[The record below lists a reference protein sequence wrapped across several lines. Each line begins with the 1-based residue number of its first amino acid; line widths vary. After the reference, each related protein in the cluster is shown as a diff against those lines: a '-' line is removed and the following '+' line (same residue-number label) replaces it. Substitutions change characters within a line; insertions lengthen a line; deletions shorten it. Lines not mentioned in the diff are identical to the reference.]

1 MLRRKIRPSTGTIT
15 FDTINIYDFDKYTYI
30 NNLSYTTSS
39 PYFFNDSIINNLK
52 YVSKNI
58 KQIKDVLRKLN
69 IYNII
74 EELPEKFNTNV
85 LKDKTIISSYLK
97 FMLGFARAII
107 SKSEILC
114 IYEIPHDLSND
125 ELKNIKNSIIKF
137 SKTKTMIIFTA
148 SDLLDSICSDFINIS
163 DGCVNKNNKI
173 TNTTISN

>member
-85 LKDKTIISSYLK
+85 LKD
-97 FMLGFARAII
+97 
-107 SKSEILC
+107 
-114 IYEIPHDLSND
+114 
-125 ELKNIKNSIIKF
+125 NIF
-137 SKTKTMIIFTA
+137 S
-148 SDLLDSICSDFINIS
+148 
-163 DGCVNKNNKI
+163 
-173 TNTTISN
+173 